1 MEILIKVGQL
11 VLSLSILIVLHEL
24 GHFLPAKWFKT
35 RVEKFY
41 LFFDPWFELFKK
53 KIGETEYG
61 IGWLP
66 LGGYVK
72 ISGMI
77 DESFDTEQMK
87 EEPQPWE
94 FRSKPAWQRLII
106 MLGGVTVNF
115 ILGFLIYAMI
125 FWGYGRDYLPNEQL
139 VNGIAPDSLGL
150 VMGFQKGDKIL
161 AVGDEKFEE
170 FNSGTI
176 KMEIIID
183 EAKTIDIERN
193 GQRITL
199 PVAQEMTEAL
209 SKYENKG
216 FSLVSPRVPF
226 EIGGFGKSCT
236 GKFFWKECQDAPAE
250 AAGMQVGDKVIAM
263 NGQPTEYFDDFFDL
277 MKSGDYA
284 NQEVQVSVLRQD
296 SVTNSL
302 DTIQLA
308 IVPNEEGFIG
318 ARPYGF
324 SHFFNYGHQEYS
336 FAEAIPAG
344 IHEGIDFLGSQIS
357 AFGQMFRGKI
367 KATDSLGSFF
377 TIGAM
382 FPDTWDW
389 HRFWQMTAFLSLILG
404 FINLL
409 PIPALDGGHVMF
421 LLFEVLTGKKPSD
434 KVLEYST
441 MVGFVLLIA
450 LMVFALGLDISR
462 LL

>member
-1 MEILIKVGQL
+1 MDILIKVGQM

-115 ILGFLIYAMI
+115 ILGFFIYSMI
-125 FWGYGRDYLPNEQL
+125 FWNYGRDFLPNSEI
-139 VNGIAPDSLGL
+139 VNGIAPDSLGM

-161 AVGDEKFEE
+161 SVGDYKMDE
-170 FNSGTI
+170 FNAGSI
-176 KMEIIID
+176 KMEIIIN
-183 EAKTIDIERN
+183 EARTIDIERD
-193 GQRITL
+193 GKKMTL
-199 PVAQEMTEAL
+199 QVTEEVAELL

-216 FSLVSPRVPF
+216 FSLVSPRIPF
-226 EIGGFGKSCT
+226 EIADFAKECT
-236 GKFFWKECQDAPAE
+236 GKLFWKKCENAPAE
-250 AAGMQVGDKVIAM
+250 EAGLQLGDQVIAL
-263 NGQPTEYFDDFFDL
+263 NGTPTKYFDDFYDI
-277 MKSGDYA
+277 MKGGDYKSK
-284 NQEVQVSVLRQD
+284 EVEVTVLRKD
-296 SVTNSL
+296 TLKNSR
-302 DTIQLA
+302 DTLVLGV
-308 IVPNEEGFIG
+308 VPNSRGFIG
-318 ARPYGF
+318 ARPMGYGHYF
-324 SHFFNYGHQEYS
+324 KFGHQEYTLAQS
-336 FAEAIPAG
+336 IPAG
-344 IHEGIDFLGSQIS
+344 ISEGIDFLGSQIS

-367 KATDSLGSFF
+367 KASDSLGSFL
-377 TIGAM
+377 TIGSM
-382 FPDTWDW
+382 FSPTWDW
-389 HRFWQMTAFLSLILG
+389 HSFWKMTAFLSLILG

-421 LLFEVLTGKKPSD
+421 LLWEVLTGKKPSD

-441 MVGFVLLIA
+441 MAGFVLLIA

-462 LL
+462 IF